1 MKRVVLL
8 LNVILLALTIDYL
21 AENIS
26 LFIDSKS
33 NGNLKNEL
41 FLKEGEL
48 KSIEK
53 DINIKNKGLKDI
65 EEKNSEKVGILK
77 VWEKELK
84 KTNS

>member
-53 DINIKNKGLKDI
+53 DINIKNKELKDI

>member
-26 LFIDSKS
+26 LFIDSNS
-33 NGNLKNEL
+33 NGSIKNEL
-41 FLKEGEL
+41 FLKEKEL

-53 DINIKNKGLKDI
+53 DINIKNKELKDI
-65 EEKNSEKVGILK
+65 EEKNSEKVGLLK
-77 VWEKELK
+77 LWEEELK